1 LARKER
7 SDSVKRCFSWQAQHD
22 PPHEATICKLN
33 RLRATV
39 FVIQLSR
46 RLFQI
51 VKPIVFVF
59 STFTAGKF
67 GKMVY
72 HNDWKELHQEVS
84 DLHYRHTGIRESDFA
99 RLLTSPDCQGRS
111 LGLQNSAW
119 LVKFCLAGLGKTIT
133 LGSYRTRHIYT

>member
-1 LARKER
+1 
-7 SDSVKRCFSWQAQHD
+7 
-22 PPHEATICKLN
+22 LN

-84 DLHYRHTGIRESDFA
+84 RECLPKHIGGTEFSVQEALEIFTKQCNGDI
-99 RLLTSPDCQGRS
+99 PD
-111 LGLQNSAW
+111 
-119 LVKFCLAGLGKTIT
+119 KY
-133 LGSYRTRHIYT
+133 SYR